1 MYTHSGIKVAAQ
13 RNTSV
18 PQTAI
23 EKE

>member
-13 RNTSV
+13 QNTSV